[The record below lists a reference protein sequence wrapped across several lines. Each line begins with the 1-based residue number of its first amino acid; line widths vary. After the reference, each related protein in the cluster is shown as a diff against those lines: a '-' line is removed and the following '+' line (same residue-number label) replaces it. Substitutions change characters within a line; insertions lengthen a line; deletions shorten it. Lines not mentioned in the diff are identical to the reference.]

1 MTEQEKKGLLENVI
15 NLLEG
20 IHNNTAID
28 TDPQKT
34 LIEGLNKVFSD
45 NRLNRTRL
53 NYAIEKL
60 NELKLN
66 LNLPQ

>member
-1 MTEQEKKGLLENVI
+1 MTQQEQKFLVENVVD
-15 NLLEG
+15 LLKS
-20 IHNNTAID
+20 IHDKTATD

-34 LIEGLNKVFSD
+34 LIEGLNKVFND

-66 LNLPQ
+66 LNLTQ

>member
-1 MTEQEKKGLLENVI
+1 MTQQEQKFLVENVVD
-15 NLLEG
+15 LLKS
-20 IHNNTAID
+20 IHDKTATD

-34 LIEGLNKVFSD
+34 LIAELNKVFND

-66 LNLPQ
+66 LNN

>member
-1 MTEQEKKGLLENVI
+1 MTEQEKKGLLENVV

>member
-1 MTEQEKKGLLENVI
+1 MTRQEQKGLIENVV

-66 LNLPQ
+66 LNN

>member
-1 MTEQEKKGLLENVI
+1 MTKQEEKFLVENVV

-34 LIEGLNKVFSD
+34 LISELNKVFND

-66 LNLPQ
+66 LNLTQ